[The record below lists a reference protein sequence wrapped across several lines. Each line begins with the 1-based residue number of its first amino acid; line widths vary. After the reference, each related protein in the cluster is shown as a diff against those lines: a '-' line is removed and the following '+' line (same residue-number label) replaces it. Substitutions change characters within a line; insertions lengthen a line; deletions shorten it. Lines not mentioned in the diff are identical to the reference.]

1 MIDLGQHAAF
11 IVWSYLGVA
20 AVVGALIAWTVAS
33 ARRADR
39 RLAELDRLRGRT
51 RG

>member
-1 MIDLGQHAAF
+1 MIDLGQHAVF

-20 AVVGALIAWTVAS
+20 AVLGALIAWTMVS

-39 RLAELDRLRGRT
+39 RLAELDRLRGRS
-51 RG
+51 RS